1 MSRRAVR
8 NTVVSLWMLLLP
20 MLPGASIGRETTVTI
35 TTPMSPPA
43 WALLERELLRAN
55 SRACEFVAAKYL
67 DPRGYLLHTPRW
79 GVVDGPDD
87 AIETFARWPLLHAL
101 GGEESVL
108 QTYKRAQEGHWL
120 QYGEMRTTK
129 TDLAKD
135 GAYYREF
142 ITMSDL
148 AHTMEGMQSIIS
160 LGLSEPDDDR
170 YRIRMKR
177 FAGLYMNEDPAAP
190 NYDPV
195 HKVIRSAVNG
205 SKGPMLRK
213 PTIYDWV
220 GDPVS
225 GMFHFI
231 HSSESRNQMHDFA
244 SYFPKMVATRSNYG
258 EVVGDSHLNL
268 ISITLAL
275 EAYMLAGERKYKDW
289 ILEYVGAWKERI
301 EACGGNIPTKV
312 GLDGKPDA
320 QWWKGVYGWN
330 FTVFDVEANYV
341 HHRGSFASGPWT
353 GFGNALLL
361 TGDQGFIQVLRRQMD
376 NIFAQKKVVEGKTV
390 VPQAYGDP
398 RGYEHTGPPEWY
410 HWAEN
415 PYDGLL
421 TEIYLWSMDRNDL
434 ARISPRGWL
443 AYLEGKKPD
452 YPEEALRKD
461 LAQVRRMV
469 DEMKKDPTTPD
480 SRLADWVLLG
490 FPQTATEALMNL
502 MLGGYSYNKL
512 IWPLHSRVR
521 YFDPVRRRA
530 GVPEDVAALVDQLT
544 ADSMSLTLVNVNQL
558 EPRIVT
564 VQAGAYGEHQFTGV
578 QFNSSRREIDHP
590 FVNVR
595 LEPGCG
601 ARLVFDMTRYAN
613 QPTLAHPWTRN

>member
-1 MSRRAVR
+1 MSRRVIR

-20 MLPGASIGRETTVTI
+20 MLPGALIGRETTVTI

-55 SRACEFVAAKYL
+55 SRACEFVATKYL

-129 TDLAKD
+129 TDLAKE

-148 AHTMEGMQSIIS
+148 AHTMEGMQSIVS

-170 YRIRMKR
+170 YRTRMKR

-190 NYDPV
+190 NYDPM
-195 HKVIRSAVNG
+195 HKVIRSALNG

-213 PTIYDWV
+213 PTMYDWV

-231 HSSESRNQMHDFA
+231 HSSESRNQMHRFCQTI
-244 SYFPKMVATRSNYG
+244 FPRWWRPARTTG

-268 ISITLAL
+268 ISTTFAL

-301 EACGGNIPTKV
+301 DACGGNIPTKV
-312 GLDGKPDA
+312 GLDGKPDVH
-320 QWWKGVYGWN
+320 WWKGLYGWN
-330 FTVFDVEANYV
+330 FTMFDVEANTCTIAAASPPV
-341 HHRGSFASGPWT
+341 HGRASAMPCCLPGTRASSRCCAAKWT
-353 GFGNALLL
+353 
-361 TGDQGFIQVLRRQMD
+361 ISY
-376 NIFAQKKVVEGKTV
+376 AQKKVVDGKDRR
-390 VPQAYGDP
+390 PA
-398 RGYEHTGPPEWY
+398 
-410 HWAEN
+410 
-415 PYDGLL
+415 GL
-421 TEIYLWSMDRNDL
+421 R
-434 ARISPRGWL
+434 RSP
-443 AYLEGKKPD
+443 
-452 YPEEALRKD
+452 
-461 LAQVRRMV
+461 
-469 DEMKKDPTTPD
+469 
-480 SRLADWVLLG
+480 
-490 FPQTATEALMNL
+490 
-502 MLGGYSYNKL
+502 
-512 IWPLHSRVR
+512 
-521 YFDPVRRRA
+521 
-530 GVPEDVAALVDQLT
+530 GV
-544 ADSMSLTLVNVNQL
+544 
-558 EPRIVT
+558 
-564 VQAGAYGEHQFTGV
+564 
-578 QFNSSRREIDHP
+578 
-590 FVNVR
+590 
-595 LEPGCG
+595 
-601 ARLVFDMTRYAN
+601 
-613 QPTLAHPWTRN
+613 